1 MSTLLLFNQTNFST
15 SNWWKL
21 KSNIL
26 GYKDELG
33 YQIVTEIA
41 RNRSFRFVEL
51 DLKRK
56 NLKYKSR
63 YLVQLFE
70 DGYLCWIN
78 IQGLEIESFSTN
90 YQNKFVCDELF
101 IQNKIPFILDW
112 IDLQS
117 KVLNKYKWGGTLGPD
132 FDCSGLIQAAFMRQ
146 EIFIPRD
153 SYQIMLFCRH
163 LFNFPGRID
172 QLQMGDL
179 LFFGDSNSCN
189 HIAIYDCNGF
199 YYHSSGV
206 EFGRNGISKE
216 NLYESQDDDT
226 ISRYYRSKLICAGRV
241 TRSYLWNKT
250 LR

>member
-1 MSTLLLFNQTNFST
+1 MNTLLLFNQTNFST

-33 YQIVTEIA
+33 PQIVTEIA
-41 RNRSFRFVEL
+41 KNRCFRIVEYNL
-51 DLKRK
+51 QRK
-56 NLKYKSR
+56 NHKYKSR

-78 IQGLEIESFSTN
+78 IKGLEIERCSNHCQERFI
-90 YQNKFVCDELF
+90 CDESF

-117 KVLNKYKWGGTLGPD
+117 KQLNQYKWGGTLGPD
-132 FDCSGLIQAAFMRQ
+132 FDCSGLIQTAFMRQ
-146 EIFIPRD
+146 NIYIPRD
-153 SYQIMLFCRH
+153 SYQIMRFCSH
-163 LFNFPGRID
+163 LFNFPREID

-179 LFFGDSNSCN
+179 LFFGDNNLCN
-189 HIAIYDCNGF
+189 HVAIYFQNGI
-199 YYHSSGV
+199 YYHSSGI
-206 EFGRNGISKE
+206 EFGRDGISKE
-216 NLYESQDDDT
+216 KLYESQCDDE
-226 ISRYYRSKLICAGRV
+226 ISKHYRSRLICAGRV

>member
-1 MSTLLLFNQTNFST
+1 MNTLLLFNQTNFST

-21 KSNIL
+21 KSNTL

-41 RNRSFRFVEL
+41 KNRCFRFIEE

-56 NLKYKSR
+56 NHKFKSR
-63 YLVQLFE
+63 YLVQLLE

-78 IQGLEIESFSTN
+78 IQGLEIETYPN
-90 YQNKFVCDELF
+90 YFQKKFIRDELF
-101 IQNKIPFILDW
+101 IQNKMPFILDW

-117 KVLNKYKWGGTLGPD
+117 QELNNYKWGGSLGPD

-146 EIFIPRD
+146 QIYIPRD
-153 SYQIMLFCRH
+153 SYQIMHFCRH
-163 LFNFPGRID
+163 LFNFPEKNY
-172 QLQMGDL
+172 QLKMGDL
-179 LFFGDSNSCN
+179 LFFGDNNICN
-189 HIAIYDCNGF
+189 HVAIYYRSGI
-199 YYHSSGV
+199 YYHSSGI

-216 NLYESQDDDT
+216 NLYESQHDDNT
-226 ISRYYRSKLICAGRV
+226 SRYYRSKLICAGRV
-241 TRSYLWNKT
+241 TRSYQWNKA

>member
-1 MSTLLLFNQTNFST
+1 MNTLLLFNQTNFST

-21 KSNIL
+21 KSNTV

-33 YQIVTEIA
+33 SQIVTEIA
-41 RNRSFRFVEL
+41 KNRCFRIVEV

-56 NLKYKSR
+56 KIFKSR

-78 IQGLEIESFSTN
+78 IQGLEIERFSN
-90 YQNKFVCDELF
+90 YFQKRFICSELF

-117 KVLNKYKWGGTLGPD
+117 KEINKYRWGGTLGPD
-132 FDCSGLIQAAFMRQ
+132 FDCSGLIQAAFMMQ

-153 SYQIMLFCRH
+153 SYQIMRFCRH
-163 LFNFPGRID
+163 LFNFPGKTD
-172 QLQMGDL
+172 QLKMGDL
-179 LFFGDSNSCN
+179 LFFGNNNVCN
-189 HIAIYDCNGF
+189 HVAIYYQNGI

-216 NLYESQDDDT
+216 KLYESEYDDET
-226 ISRYYRSKLICAGRV
+226 SRYYRSKLICAGRV
-241 TRSYLWNKT
+241 TRSYIWNKP

>member
-1 MSTLLLFNQTNFST
+1 MNALLLFNQTNFST
-15 SNWWKL
+15 SNWWRL

-33 YQIVTEIA
+33 HQIVTEIA
-41 RNRSFRFVEL
+41 KNRCFRIVEE

-56 NLKYKSR
+56 DHKFKSR
-63 YLVQLFE
+63 YLIQLFE

-78 IQGLEIESFSTN
+78 IQGLEIERCPNNF
-90 YQNKFVCDELF
+90 QKRFICDELF

-117 KVLNKYKWGGTLGPD
+117 KKLNNYKWGGTIGPD

-146 EIFIPRD
+146 EIYIPRD
-153 SYQIMLFCRH
+153 SYQIMHFCRR
-163 LFNFPGRID
+163 LFNSLRGNY

-179 LFFGDSNSCN
+179 LFFGDNNVCN
-189 HIAIYDCNGF
+189 HVAIYYRNGI
-199 YYHSSGV
+199 YYHSSGI
-206 EFGRNGISKE
+206 EFGRNGISQD
-216 NLYESQDDDT
+216 NLYESENDDET
-226 ISRYYRSKLICAGRV
+226 SRYYRSKLMCAGRV
-241 TRSYLWNKT
+241 TRSYLWNKS

>member
-1 MSTLLLFNQTNFST
+1 MNTLLLFNQTNFST

-21 KSNIL
+21 KSNTV

-33 YQIVTEIA
+33 SQIVTEIA
-41 RNRSFRFVEL
+41 KNRCFRIVEV

-56 NLKYKSR
+56 KIFKSR

-78 IQGLEIESFSTN
+78 IQGLEIERFSN
-90 YQNKFVCDELF
+90 YFQKRFICSELF

-117 KVLNKYKWGGTLGPD
+117 KEINKYRWGGTLGPD
-132 FDCSGLIQAAFMRQ
+132 FDCSGLIQAAFMMQ

-153 SYQIMLFCRH
+153 SYQIMRFCRH
-163 LFNFPGRID
+163 LFNFPGKTD
-172 QLQMGDL
+172 QLKMGDL
-179 LFFGDSNSCN
+179 LFFGNNNVCN
-189 HIAIYDCNGF
+189 HVAIYYQNGI

-216 NLYESQDDDT
+216 KIYESEYDDET
-226 ISRYYRSKLICAGRV
+226 SRYYRSKLICAGRV
-241 TRSYLWNKT
+241 TRSYIWNKP

>member
-1 MSTLLLFNQTNFST
+1 MNTLLLFNQTNFST

-21 KSNIL
+21 KSNIS
-26 GYKDELG
+26 GYKDEVG
-33 YQIVTEIA
+33 SQIVTEIA
-41 RNRSFRFVEL
+41 KNRCFRILEL

-56 NLKYKSR
+56 NHKLKSR
-63 YLVQLFE
+63 YFVQLFE

-78 IQGLEIESFSTN
+78 IQGLEIERCSNHCQERFI
-90 YQNKFVCDELF
+90 CDESF

-117 KVLNKYKWGGTLGPD
+117 KQLNQYKWGGTLGPD

-146 EIFIPRD
+146 NIYIPRD
-153 SYQIMLFCRH
+153 SYQIMRFCKH
-163 LFNFPGRID
+163 LFNFPRKTD

-179 LFFGDSNSCN
+179 LFFGDNNVCN
-189 HIAIYDCNGF
+189 HVAIYSHNDT
-199 YYHSSGV
+199 YYHSSGI

-216 NLYESQDDDT
+216 KLYESQSDDKT
-226 ISRYYRSKLICAGRV
+226 SKYYRSKLICAGRV
-241 TRSYLWNKT
+241 TRSYLWNRN

>member
-1 MSTLLLFNQTNFST
+1 MNTLLLFNQTNFST

-21 KSNIL
+21 KVNIL

-33 YQIVTEIA
+33 YEVVTEIA
-41 RNRSFRFVEL
+41 KNRFFRIIEL

-56 NLKYKSR
+56 NLKFKSR

-78 IQGLEIESFSTN
+78 IEGLEIEICSNPGYGRFI
-90 YQNKFVCDELF
+90 CDELY
-101 IQNKIPFILDW
+101 IQNKIPLILDW
-112 IDLQS
+112 INLQS
-117 KVLNKYKWGGTLGPD
+117 KKLNKYCWGGTLGPD

-146 EIFIPRD
+146 NIYIPRD
-153 SYQIMLFCRH
+153 SYQIMRFCSH
-163 LFNFPGRID
+163 LFNFPREID

-179 LFFGDSNSCN
+179 LFFGDNNLCN
-189 HIAIYDCNGF
+189 HVAIYFQNGI
-199 YYHSSGV
+199 YYHSSGI
-206 EFGRNGISKE
+206 EFGRDGISKE
-216 NLYESQDDDT
+216 KLYESQCDDE
-226 ISRYYRSKLICAGRV
+226 ISKHYRSRLICAGRV

>member
-1 MSTLLLFNQTNFST
+1 MNTLLLFNQTNFST

-21 KSNIL
+21 KINTI
-26 GYKDELG
+26 GYKNEVG
-33 YQIVTEIA
+33 SQIVTEIA
-41 RNRSFRFVEL
+41 QNRCFRIVEG

-56 NLKYKSR
+56 NNKFKSR
-63 YLVQLFE
+63 YLVQLLE

-78 IQGLEIESFSTN
+78 IKGLEIVRCSN
-90 YQNKFVCDELF
+90 YFQKRFKCDELF
-101 IQNKIPFILDW
+101 IQNKMPFILDW

-117 KVLNKYKWGGTLGPD
+117 KELNKYKWGGTLGPD

-146 EIFIPRD
+146 AIHIPRD
-153 SYQIMLFCRH
+153 SYQMMRFCRH
-163 LFNFPGRID
+163 LFNFPGRTE
-172 QLQMGDL
+172 QLRMGDL
-179 LFFGDSNSCN
+179 LFFGDNNVCN
-189 HIAIYDCNGF
+189 HVGIYYQNGI

-216 NLYESQDDDT
+216 KLYQSENDDK
-226 ISRYYRSKLICAGRV
+226 IARYYRSKLICAGRV

>member
-1 MSTLLLFNQTNFST
+1 MDTLLLFNQTNFSK

-21 KSNIL
+21 KINTL

-41 RNRSFRFVEL
+41 KNRCFRIIEE

-56 NLKYKSR
+56 NHKFKSR

-78 IQGLEIESFSTN
+78 IQGLEIERCSN
-90 YQNKFVCDELF
+90 YFQKRFLCDELF

-112 IDLQS
+112 IVLQS
-117 KVLNKYKWGGTLGPD
+117 KKLNNYKWGGTLGPD
-132 FDCSGLIQAAFMRQ
+132 FDCSGLIQTAFMLQ
-146 EIFIPRD
+146 EIYIPRD
-153 SYQIMLFCRH
+153 SFQMMRFCRH
-163 LFNFPGRID
+163 LFNFPGKTD
-172 QLQMGDL
+172 QLKMGDL
-179 LFFGDSNSCN
+179 LFFGDNNLCN
-189 HIAIYDCNGF
+189 HVAIYYQDGI

-216 NLYESQDDDT
+216 NLYESQDDDKT
-226 ISRYYRSKLICAGRV
+226 SRYYRSKLICAGRV

>member
-1 MSTLLLFNQTNFST
+1 MNTLLLFNQTNFST

-33 YQIVTEIA
+33 PQIVTEIA
-41 RNRSFRFVEL
+41 KNRCFRIVEL
-51 DLKRK
+51 DLQRK
-56 NLKYKSR
+56 NHKYKSR

-78 IQGLEIESFSTN
+78 IQGLEIERCSN
-90 YQNKFVCDELF
+90 YFQKRFLCDELF

-112 IDLQS
+112 IVLQS
-117 KVLNKYKWGGTLGPD
+117 KKLNNYKWGGTLGPD
-132 FDCSGLIQAAFMRQ
+132 FDCSGLIQTAFMLE
-146 EIFIPRD
+146 EINIPRD
-153 SYQIMLFCRH
+153 SFQIMRFCRH
-163 LFNFPGRID
+163 LFNFPGEID

-179 LFFGDSNSCN
+179 LFFGDNNLCN
-189 HIAIYDCNGF
+189 HVAIYFQNGI
-199 YYHSSGV
+199 YYHSSGI
-206 EFGRNGISKE
+206 EFGRDGISKE
-216 NLYESQDDDT
+216 KLYESQCDDE
-226 ISRYYRSKLICAGRV
+226 ISKHYRSRLICAGRV

>member
-1 MSTLLLFNQTNFST
+1 MNTLLLFNQTNFST
-15 SNWWKL
+15 SNWWKF
-21 KSNIL
+21 KSNTI
-26 GYKDELG
+26 GYKDELST
-33 YQIVTEIA
+33 QIVTEIA
-41 RNRSFRFVEL
+41 KNRCFRLVEVNL
-51 DLKRK
+51 IRK
-56 NLKYKSR
+56 DHKFKSR

-78 IQGLEIESFSTN
+78 IEGLEIERCSN
-90 YQNKFVCDELF
+90 YSQKRFICDEVF

-117 KVLNKYKWGGTLGPD
+117 KELNNYKWGGTLGPD
-132 FDCSGLIQAAFMRQ
+132 FDCSGLIQAAFMQQ
-146 EIFIPRD
+146 EIYIPRD
-153 SYQIMLFCRH
+153 SYQIMRFCRH
-163 LFNFPGRID
+163 ILNFPGKID

-179 LFFGDSNSCN
+179 LFFGDNNVCN
-189 HIAIYDCNGF
+189 HVAIYYRNGI

-216 NLYESQDDDT
+216 KLFESDNDDKT
-226 ISRYYRSKLICAGRV
+226 SRYYRSKLICAGRV

>member
-1 MSTLLLFNQTNFST
+1 MNTLLLFNQTNFST

-21 KSNIL
+21 KSHTI
-26 GYKDELG
+26 GYKNEQDS
-33 YQIVTEIA
+33 QIVTEIA
-41 RNRSFRFVEL
+41 KNRCFKLVEI

-56 NLKYKSR
+56 NHKFKSR

-78 IQGLEIESFSTN
+78 IQGLEIERCSNYFSKRFICN
-90 YQNKFVCDELF
+90 ELF
-101 IQNKIPFILDW
+101 IRNKMPSILNW

-117 KVLNKYKWGGTLGPD
+117 KEVNKYKWGGTLGPD

-146 EIFIPRD
+146 EIYIPRD
-153 SYQIMLFCRH
+153 SYQIMRFCRH
-163 LFNFPGRID
+163 LFNFPRKTN

-179 LFFGDSNSCN
+179 LFFGDNNECN
-189 HIAIYDCNGF
+189 HVAIYYQNGI
-199 YYHSSGV
+199 YYHSSGI

-216 NLYESQDDDT
+216 KLYESKYDDKT
-226 ISRYYRSKLICAGRV
+226 SRYYRSKLICAGRV
-241 TRSYLWNKT
+241 TRSYQWNKF

>member
-33 YQIVTEIA
+33 HQIVTEIA
-41 RNRSFRFVEL
+41 RNRCFRFVEL

-117 KVLNKYKWGGTLGPD
+117 KVLNRYKWGGTLGPD

-163 LFNFPGRID
+163 LFNFPGPMD

-179 LFFGDSNSCN
+179 LFFGDNNVCN
-189 HIAIYDCNGF
+189 HVAIYSHEGY
-199 YYHSSGV
+199 YYHSSGI
-206 EFGRNGISKE
+206 EFGRDGIYKE
-216 NLYESQDDDT
+216 RLYESEYDDNT
-226 ISRYYRSKLICAGRV
+226 SNYYRSKLISAGRV
-241 TRSYLWNKT
+241 TRSYLWNKP

>member
-1 MSTLLLFNQTNFST
+1 MNTLLLFNQTNFST

-21 KSNIL
+21 KSNIS
-26 GYKDELG
+26 GYKDEIG
-33 YQIVTEIA
+33 FQIVTEIA
-41 RNRSFRFVEL
+41 KNRCFRILEL

-56 NLKYKSR
+56 NHKYKSR

-78 IQGLEIESFSTN
+78 IQGLEIERCSNHF
-90 YQNKFVCDELF
+90 QERFIRDESF
-101 IQNKIPFILDW
+101 IQYKIPFILDW

-117 KVLNKYKWGGTLGPD
+117 KQLNKYKWGGTVGPN
-132 FDCSGLIQAAFMRQ
+132 FDCSGLIQSAFMRQ
-146 EIFIPRD
+146 DIYIPRD
-153 SYQIMLFCRH
+153 SYQIMRFCRH
-163 LFNFPGRID
+163 LFNFPVETE

-179 LFFGDSNSCN
+179 LFFGDNNLCN
-189 HIAIYDCNGF
+189 HVAIYYQDGI

-216 NLYESQDDDT
+216 NLYESQDDDKT
-226 ISRYYRSKLICAGRV
+226 SRYYRSKLICAGRV